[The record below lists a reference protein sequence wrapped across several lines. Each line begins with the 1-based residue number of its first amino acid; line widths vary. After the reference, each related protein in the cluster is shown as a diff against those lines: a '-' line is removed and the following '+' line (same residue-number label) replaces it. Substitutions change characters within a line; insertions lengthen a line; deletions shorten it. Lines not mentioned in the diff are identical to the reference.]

1 MISLTEQGK
10 KHQPLCTIEWDNL
23 IIVIGRDIEHPMQEV
38 HLIET
43 IDILSY
49 TKAWL
54 LRVKTIE
61 LTHEQEPKITL
72 PLSEFKP
79 GTYKVQARCNLHGT
93 WDDDFVI

>member
-10 KHQPLCTIEWDNL
+10 KHQPAVTIEGDN
-23 IIVIGRDIEHPMQEV
+23 IVITIGRDIEHPMQEV

-43 IDILSY
+43 VDVLSY

-54 LRVKTIE
+54 LRVKTFTLKAWE
-61 LTHEQEPKITL
+61 EPKITFPVSDL
-72 PLSEFKP
+72 KEW
-79 GTYKVQARCNLHGT
+79 TYKVQTKCNLHGT